1 MRIHERPRR
10 GVKLAAVLVLPLFLM
25 SFAAKCDGN
34 KNNNQGGSQ
43 NGAQTAGFPVEA
55 DERLGVEIRKAISK
69 NERNVAGVS
78 ALDLHVFSVKGKVG
92 VTGTVANDAART
104 EVLRI
109 ARETEVEVG
118 GREYKALEVDES
130 QFKAKPPPTLTPTPS
145 TSPSPVASPS
155 P

>member
-10 GVKLAAVLVLPLFLM
+10 RASLAAVLVLPLFLM

-34 KNNNQGGSQ
+34 KNNNNQGGGQ
-43 NGAQTAGFPVEA
+43 NSTQADAFPVEA
-55 DERLGVEIRKAISK
+55 DERLGVEIRKAVSR

-92 VTGTVANDAART
+92 VTGTIASDAART

-118 GREYKALEVDES
+118 GKKYKALDVDGS
-130 QFKAKPPPTLTPTPS
+130 QFTVKPSTPSPTPS
-145 TSPSPVASPS
+145 PSHSP
-155 P
+155 

>member
-1 MRIHERPRR
+1 MKIHERPRR
-10 GVKLAAVLVLPLFLM
+10 GVRFAAVLILPLFLM

-34 KNNNQGGSQ
+34 KNNNNGGT
-43 NGAQTAGFPVEA
+43 QTASFPVEA

-104 EVLRI
+104 EVIRI

-118 GREYKALEVDES
+118 GKKYKALGVDDA
-130 QFKAKPPPTLTPTPS
+130 QFTVKPPTPS
-145 TSPSPVASPS
+145 PTPASSPSPSPT

>member
-10 GVKLAAVLVLPLFLM
+10 RASLTAVLVLPLFLM

-34 KNNNQGGSQ
+34 KGNNNQGGGQ
-43 NGAQTAGFPVEA
+43 NNTQADAFPVEA

-92 VTGTVANDAART
+92 VTGTIANDAART

-118 GREYKALEVDES
+118 GKKYKALAVDDS
-130 QFKAKPPPTLTPTPS
+130 QFNVKPPTPS
-145 TSPSPVASPS
+145 PTPSPSHSP
-155 P
+155 

>member
-1 MRIHERPRR
+1 MKLHERPRR
-10 GVKLAAVLVLPLFLM
+10 GVRFAAVLVLPLFLM

-34 KNNNQGGSQ
+34 KNGNQNNP
-43 NGAQTAGFPVEA
+43 QTASFPVEA

-104 EVLRI
+104 EVVRI
-109 ARETEVEVG
+109 AKDTEVEVG
-118 GREYKALEVDES
+118 GKRYKALEVDES
-130 QFKAKPPPTLTPTPS
+130 QFKVKPPPTPS
-145 TSPSPVASPS
+145 TSPSPAASPS

>member
-1 MRIHERPRR
+1 MKIHVGPRR
-10 GVKLAAVLVLPLFLM
+10 NTYLAAVLVLPLFLM

-34 KNNNQGGSQ
+34 KNNNQNNPNVNTSG
-43 NGAQTAGFPVEA
+43 GFPVEA

-78 ALDLHVFSVKGKVG
+78 ALDLHVFSVKGKVSI
-92 VTGTVANDAART
+92 TGTVANAAARE

-109 ARETEVEVG
+109 ARETQVEAGGKTYKAVEV
-118 GREYKALEVDES
+118 DDT
-130 QFKAKPPPTLTPTPS
+130 QFTVKP
-145 TSPSPVASPS
+145 SPSPSASPS

>member
-1 MRIHERPRR
+1 MRIQERPRR
-10 GVKLAAVLVLPLFLM
+10 RATLAAVLILPLFLM

-34 KNNNQGGSQ
+34 NKGGNNRNGNQ
-43 NGAQTAGFPVEA
+43 NGTQADAFPAEA

-92 VTGTVANDAART
+92 VTGTIAGDAARA
-104 EVLRI
+104 EVVRI

-118 GREYKALEVDES
+118 GRKYKALEVDDS
-130 QFKAKPPPTLTPTPS
+130 QFAVKPPTPAP
-145 TSPSPVASPS
+145 SPSP
-155 P
+155 

>member
-1 MRIHERPRR
+1 MRIQERSRR
-10 GVKLAAVLVLPLFLM
+10 RASLAAVLVLPLFLM

-34 KNNNQGGSQ
+34 KGNSNPNGNQ
-43 NGAQTAGFPVEA
+43 NGTQAEAFPVEA

-69 NERNVAGVS
+69 NAGNVAGVS

-92 VTGTVANDAART
+92 ITGTIASDAARA
-104 EVLRI
+104 EVVRI

-118 GREYKALEVDES
+118 GKKYKALAVDES
-130 QFKAKPPPTLTPTPS
+130 QLTVKPPTPS
-145 TSPSPVASPS
+145 TSPAPS

>member
-10 GVKLAAVLVLPLFLM
+10 RASLAAVLVLPLFLM

-34 KNNNQGGSQ
+34 KGNNQGGGQ
-43 NGAQTAGFPVEA
+43 NNAQADAFPVEA
-55 DERLGVEIRKAISK
+55 DERLGVEIRKAISR

-92 VTGTVANDAART
+92 VTGTIANDAART
-104 EVLRI
+104 EVVRI

-118 GREYKALEVDES
+118 GKKYKALAVDDS
-130 QFKAKPPPTLTPTPS
+130 QFTVKPSAPSPTPS
-145 TSPSPVASPS
+145 PSHSP
-155 P
+155 

>member
-10 GVKLAAVLVLPLFLM
+10 RASLAAVLVLPLFLM

-34 KNNNQGGSQ
+34 KGNNQGGSQ
-43 NGAQTAGFPVEA
+43 NNTQADAFPVEA
-55 DERLGVEIRKAISK
+55 DERLGAEIRKAISR

-92 VTGTVANDAART
+92 VTGTIANDAARA

-118 GREYKALEVDES
+118 GRKYKALAVDES
-130 QFKAKPPPTLTPTPS
+130 QFTVKPSTPSPTPS
-145 TSPSPVASPS
+145 PSHSP
-155 P
+155 

>member
-10 GVKLAAVLVLPLFLM
+10 RASLAAVLVLPLFLM

-34 KNNNQGGSQ
+34 KNNNQGGGQ
-43 NGAQTAGFPVEA
+43 NSTQADAFPVEA
-55 DERLGVEIRKAISK
+55 DERLGVEIRKAISR

-92 VTGTVANDAART
+92 VTGTIANDAART
-104 EVLRI
+104 EVVRI

-118 GREYKALEVDES
+118 GKKYKALAVDDS
-130 QFKAKPPPTLTPTPS
+130 QFTVKSSTPSPTPTPS
-145 TSPSPVASPS
+145 PTHSP
-155 P
+155 